1 MPFDITF
8 LSLFCVCLLVIALE
22 ALNLR
27 KLARKIRI
35 QGHTLTELR
44 QELEALLLC
53 DRGMGDRIK
62 QQQKQVRCMIERQ
75 DNLEISNSSN
85 TSYKQA
91 MVLLRKGA
99 STDEVRSRR
108 SSFSIS
114 EFTIAASILVLLV
127 YAAASS
133 LSNILSIFSFNIC
146 AVNGLTM

>member
-99 STDEVRSRR
+99 STDELIDACDLSRGELELLSR
-108 SSFSIS
+108 LKSAS
-114 EFTIAASILVLLV
+114 ETSTPTHTA
-127 YAAASS
+127 
-133 LSNILSIFSFNIC
+133 
-146 AVNGLTM
+146 

>member
-91 MVLLRKGA
+91 MVLLQKGA
-99 STDEVRSRR
+99 STDELIDACDLSRGELELLYR
-108 SSFSIS
+108 MTTVSESTSSSR
-114 EFTIAASILVLLV
+114 
-127 YAAASS
+127 
-133 LSNILSIFSFNIC
+133 
-146 AVNGLTM
+146 AV